1 MANTYCRATT
11 GRHLPTLTQN
21 ITKKRQSKEADNVAK
36 KNFLS
41 QCRVKFPLNLHQM
54 RVHVAGTENGSGS
67 KRSPSPSPSVSRP
80 KPTKRTPDKTHI
92 DESSLDNPD
101 LGLELAMSLHV
112 LAAIYSSLGRFE
124 EAVPV
129 LERSSEVPL
138 LGNESDH
145 ALAKF
150 SGCMQLGDTY
160 SMMGQLDRSI
170 NSYESGLRIQIEALG
185 DSDSRTFRGSDHALA
200 KFSGCMQL
208 GDTYS
213 MMGQLDRSINSY
225 ESGLRIQIE
234 ALGDSDS
241 RTCRQDIVSCEPDY
255 RFHLTARALPHS
267 ISKRYSKY
275 NWFLALEIHKE
286 HSAPGPLEEA
296 ADHQLMA
303 LVCEA
308 KGDYGSALQH
318 LVRASMSMIA
328 NDLMRQSLPIRR
340 HLTVFKSTK
349 GESHPSLA
357 SVFIRLADLYNKT
370 GKLRESKFYSENAFR
385 IYSKQVPG
393 TTPEEI
399 AGGLTEPVEA
409 LKLLEMAMKLLEDT
423 HGNISIIARIEAQMG
438 GMFYLVGSFLEFVIA
453 EVIYAIEILKY
464 ILKIREEKSGME
476 NPNVDDEKI
485 RLAAIRNRKR
495 KSLENLL
502 NANSYRTKMKMLK
515 VWRSLDTR
523 IPYPTSAISKE
534 AVSRKAPSPRPD
546 KCREESQLSTRS
558 ALDLPVKSWA
568 QKGIDVDTCG
578 SSQ

>member
-1 MANTYCRATT
+1 
-11 GRHLPTLTQN
+11 
-21 ITKKRQSKEADNVAK
+21 
-36 KNFLS
+36 
-41 QCRVKFPLNLHQM
+41 
-54 RVHVAGTENGSGS
+54 
-67 KRSPSPSPSVSRP
+67 
-80 KPTKRTPDKTHI
+80 
-92 DESSLDNPD
+92 
-101 LGLELAMSLHV
+101 MSLHV

-185 DSDSRTFRGSDHALA
+185 DS
-200 KFSGCMQL
+200 
-208 GDTYS
+208 Y
-213 MMGQLDRSINSY
+213 
-225 ESGLRIQIE
+225 
-234 ALGDSDS
+234 S
-241 RTCRQDIVSCEPDY
+241 RTCRYLAEAHVQVVQFDEAESPARRPSKSTKSTVHQD
-255 RFHLTARALPHS
+255 
-267 ISKRYSKY
+267 
-275 NWFLALEIHKE
+275 
-286 HSAPGPLEEA
+286 PLKK
-296 ADHQLMA
+296 QLITS
-303 LVCEA
+303 LWLLCEA

-357 SVFIRLADLYNKT
+357 SVFIRLAGLYNKT

-399 AGGLTEPVEA
+399 AEA

-438 GMFYLVGSFLEFVIA
+438 GMFYLVGRYG
-453 EVIYAIEILKY
+453 EV
-464 ILKIREEKSGME
+464 
-476 NPNVDDEKI
+476 
-485 RLAAIRNRKR
+485 
-495 KSLENLL
+495 
-502 NANSYRTKMKMLK
+502 
-515 VWRSLDTR
+515 
-523 IPYPTSAISKE
+523 
-534 AVSRKAPSPRPD
+534 
-546 KCREESQLSTRS
+546 
-558 ALDLPVKSWA
+558 
-568 QKGIDVDTCG
+568 
-578 SSQ
+578 